1 MMRLDEGALICDLA
15 ETYHVYDFKALPPK
29 TAALFACGLPENSR
43 IKRKMSGQKLTFEQA
58 MLALIYDK
66 LAWLQWA
73 QTKDGQKNRNRPESL
88 YERLTAEPP
97 EKQTMTFATG
107 ADFERRRTQ
116 ILKEVR

>member
-29 TAALFACGLPENSR
+29 TAALFACGLSEDSR
-43 IKRKMSGQKLTFEQA
+43 IKRKLNGDKLTFEQS

-73 QTKDGQKNRNRPESL
+73 KTPDGQKNRNRPESL
-88 YERLTAEPP
+88 YEKLNSEPP
-97 EKQTMTFATG
+97 KKETITFATG
-107 ADFERRRTQ
+107 ADFERMRNK
-116 ILKEVR
+116 ILAR